1 MDKKFISL
9 WLIIGIVMGFLA
21 ILFFSL
27 IYLNNNVL
35 CDLDCRGR
43 NEVVLALILLSLV
56 GMFVG
61 SLTYYFISGKYEQ
74 KIGKMHKNMKV
85 LYRLFDP
92 DQKLIFQNILDNNG
106 QITQSKLVKETKL
119 SRVKISRSLK
129 KLGEKGIIEKQKS
142 GMTNKIKLT
151 TEISKLFFE

>member
-1 MDKKFISL
+1 
-9 WLIIGIVMGFLA
+9 
-21 ILFFSL
+21 
-27 IYLNNNVL
+27 
-35 CDLDCRGR
+35 
-43 NEVVLALILLSLV
+43 
-56 GMFVG
+56 
-61 SLTYYFISGKYEQ
+61 
-74 KIGKMHKNMKV
+74 MKV